1 MEKTTTVEKVGVYIS
16 VSKLPTTV
24 GQTVQLIKYIRNDGD
39 SSKRTEILGE
49 LIKIELSYINNSN

>member
-39 SSKRTEILGE
+39 SSKKNRNNRRVNKER
-49 LIKIELSYINNSN
+49 IKLHK